1 MADSQRETW
10 TIYVSN
16 TSVDNSD
23 HTNRRGMDRKLET
36 SSQNQP
42 IISRVFI
49 YLKNLDGL

>member
-1 MADSQRETW
+1 MAESQKETC

-16 TSVDNSD
+16 TSVDNLSY
-23 HTNRRGMDRKLET
+23 TNQPGMDQKRET

-42 IISRVFI
+42 IISRIFI